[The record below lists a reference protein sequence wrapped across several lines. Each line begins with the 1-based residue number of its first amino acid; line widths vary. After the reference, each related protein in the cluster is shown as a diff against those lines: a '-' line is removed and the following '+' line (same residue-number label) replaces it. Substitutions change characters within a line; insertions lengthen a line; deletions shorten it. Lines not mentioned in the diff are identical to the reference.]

1 MQAVPSMRR
10 DDSWL
15 QQQLAE
21 YRHVTLEELTRRV
34 PRHLPKATLRDLILD
49 YPLRPGKALRPALC
63 MSTCEAFGGRR
74 KHALFSAVAI
84 ELFHNSFLVHDDIE
98 DGSLLRRGLPTLHVK
113 YGVPLAINAGDA
125 MSVLTLRALLD
136 NFGLLGV
143 DKTQRIFEEI
153 EWMVLQSVEGQSIE
167 LGWVQQSTWN
177 LFERDYYRMS
187 LKKTGWYTCI
197 TPCRIGAIIGGARLK
212 DVNAFNAFGHYLG
225 LAFQIQDDILNLQG
239 EETVYGKESAGDLW
253 EGKRTVALIHLVH
266 SLSPADRAHLIAIL
280 DKPREHKQVD
290 EIAWILGQ
298 MMAHGS
304 IDHAK
309 EVAWHFARKAH
320 DVLRTRL
327 SSLPPSSAKSFLQA
341 VVDYV
346 VYRDL

>member
-1 MQAVPSMRR
+1 MLAAPQRR
-10 DDSWL
+10 DGLWL
-15 QQQLAE
+15 QQRLAE
-21 YRHVTLEELTRRV
+21 YRHVTLEELKRRV

-143 DKTQRIFEEI
+143 EKTQRIFEEI

-167 LGWVQQSTWN
+167 LGWVQHETWD
-177 LFERDYYRMS
+177 LAERDYYRMS

-197 TPCRIGAIIGGARLK
+197 TPCRIGAIIGGASLREI
-212 DVNAFNAFGHYLG
+212 NACNAFGHYLG
-225 LAFQIQDDILNLQG
+225 IAFQIQDDILNLQG
-239 EETVYGKESAGDLW
+239 EEIVYGKETAGDLW

-266 SLSPADRAHLIAIL
+266 HLDSTDKSRLVGIL
-280 DKPREHKQVD
+280 NKPREEKQAED
-290 EIAWILGQ
+290 IIWILERMVG
-298 MMAHGS
+298 HGS
-304 IDHAK
+304 IEHAK
-309 EVAWHFARKAH
+309 SVAWSFARKAH

-327 SSLPPSSAKSFLQA
+327 DGLPPSNAKDFLQA
-341 VVDYV
+341 IVDYV

>member
-1 MQAVPSMRR
+1 MQAAPSKRR
-10 DDSWL
+10 DESWL

-34 PRHLPKATLRDLILD
+34 PRHLPKTTLRDLILD

-63 MSTCEAFGGRR
+63 MATCEAFGGRR

-167 LGWVQQSTWN
+167 LGWVEQATWN
-177 LFERDYYRMS
+177 LVERDYYRMS

-197 TPCRIGAIIGGARLK
+197 TPCRIGAIIGGARLG

-225 LAFQIQDDILNLQG
+225 IAFQIQDDILNLRG
-239 EETVYGKESAGDLW
+239 EETVYGKETAGDLW
-253 EGKRTVALIHLVH
+253 EGKRTVAIIHLIH
-266 SLSPADRAHLIAIL
+266 SLGHDERGRLIAIL
-280 DKPREHKQVD
+280 NKARDQKQPD
-290 EIAWILGQ
+290 EIEWILRQ
-298 MMAHGS
+298 MALHGS

-309 EVAWHFARKAH
+309 QVAWSFARKAH

-327 SSLPPSSAKSFLQA
+327 AGLPASNARHFLQA
-341 VVDYV
+341 IVDYV